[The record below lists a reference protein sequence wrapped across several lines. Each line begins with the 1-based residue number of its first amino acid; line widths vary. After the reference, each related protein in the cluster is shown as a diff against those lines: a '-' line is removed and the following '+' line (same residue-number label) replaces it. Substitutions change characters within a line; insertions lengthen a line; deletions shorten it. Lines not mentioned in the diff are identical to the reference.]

1 MTSTAP
7 GLTVVI
13 PAHNEAAYLPRYLP
27 TVLASLAQWEAAS
40 GEQGEVIVVDNAS
53 TDATADMAASFGV
66 CVISES
72 VRSIGR
78 VRNAGATTA
87 GSPRLFF
94 TDADVAL
101 PIEAIGAAA
110 SALDAG
116 AVGGAIPPLYTPDR
130 LGARLLCAYWDHYRA
145 RHGGAQGVA
154 QFATAAAFK
163 TIGGYREDLLMS
175 EDVEFF
181 ARLTTHGRATN
192 APVKILDDLRVRPS
206 TRRYDQ
212 WSSLRMLWWQNPVT
226 ARLRLR
232 SSRMWRHWYETT
244 VR

>member
-1 MTSTAP
+1 MSNP

-13 PAHNEAAYLPRYLP
+13 PAHNEVAYLPRYLP
-27 TVLASLAQWEAAS
+27 TVLASLARWEATS

-53 TDATADMAASFGV
+53 TDATADMAATFGAR
-66 CVISES
+66 VISES

-78 VRNAGATTA
+78 VRNTGASA
-87 GSPRLFF
+87 ARSRWLFF

-101 PIEAIGAAA
+101 PVEAIGAAA

-116 AVGGAIPPLYTPDR
+116 AVGGAIPPLYTPER

-154 QFATAAAFK
+154 QFATATAFQMV
-163 TIGGYREDLLMS
+163 GGYREDLLMS
-175 EDVEFF
+175 EDVDFF
-181 ARLTTHGRATN
+181 ARLTAHGRASA
-192 APVKILDDLRVRPS
+192 APVAILDDLRVRPS

-226 ARLRLR
+226 ARLRLG
-232 SSRMWRHWYETT
+232 SPRMWRHWYETT

>member
-1 MTSTAP
+1 MTSP

-27 TVLASLAQWEAAS
+27 TVLASLERWQETS
-40 GEQGEVIVVDNAS
+40 DDRGEVIVVDNAS

-66 CVISES
+66 RVISES
-72 VRSIGR
+72 VRNIGR
-78 VRNAGATTA
+78 VRNAGAA
-87 GSPRLFF
+87 AAEGRRLFF

-101 PIEAIGAAA
+101 PMEAISAAVTA
-110 SALDAG
+110 MDNG
-116 AVGGAIPPLYTPDR
+116 AVGGAIPPLYTPKR
-130 LGARLLCAYWDHYRA
+130 LGARLLCAYWDHYREA
-145 RHGGAQGVA
+145 QGGAQGVA
-154 QFATAAAFK
+154 QFATAPAFHAV
-163 TIGGYREDLLMS
+163 GGYRDDLFMS

-181 ARLTTHGRATN
+181 HRLTTYGRRMN
-192 APVKILDDLRVRPS
+192 APVAILDELRVRPS

-226 ARLRLR
+226 ARLRLG
-232 SSRMWRHWYETT
+232 SPRMWRHWYQST